1 MQLEFM
7 QLLPT
12 IIGFIGTSAMAY
24 ASYSL
29 EPSPLAQCC
38 TAEYEAAVNKKNNI
52 RIKINKIGLFL
63 LCLSFLLQI
72 FSLVS
77 ENSPQMVINVIINK

>member
-1 MQLEFM
+1 MQLEFI
-7 QLLPT
+7 QLLST

-24 ASYSL
+24 ASYGL
-29 EPSPLAQCC
+29 EPPPVAQCC
-38 TAEYEAAVNKKNNI
+38 PAEYEAIVNKKNNR
-52 RIKINKIGLFL
+52 RIKINKIGLLL

-72 FSLVS
+72 FSLTN